1 MTTTPRAILEF
12 WFSPQARLR
21 WFEQD
26 KAFDEE
32 IRGRFGIAVHAA
44 QQGELD
50 SWQQSP
56 EATLALLLLLD
67 QFSRNIHRGQ
77 AKAFLG
83 DARARDIADRAIG
96 KGFDRLFDFLRR
108 RFFYLPFE
116 HGESL
121 ADQQRAIML
130 FERALDEAAPQDR
143 DTALE
148 QLDYAHRHRVVIERF
163 GRFPHRNEALGR
175 PSTEAEIA
183 FLREPDSSF

>member
-1 MTTTPRAILEF
+1 MTTPRAILEF
-12 WFSPQARLR
+12 WFSPQARPL

-26 KAFDEE
+26 KAFDAE
-32 IRGRFGIAVHAA
+32 IRVRFGTAIHAA

-67 QFSRNIHRGQ
+67 QFSRNVYRRQ

-83 DARARDIADRAIG
+83 DERARQIADRAIA
-96 KGFDRLFDFLRR
+96 KGFDRQFDYDRR

-116 HGESL
+116 HGENM
-121 ADQQRAIML
+121 ADQQRAVML
-130 FERALDEAAPQDR
+130 FERAVDEVAPQDR
-143 DTALE
+143 DTALQ
-148 QLDYAHRHRVVIERF
+148 QLDYAHRHRIIIERF

-183 FLREPDSSF
+183 FLRQPDSSF

>member
-1 MTTTPRAILEF
+1 MTTPRAILEF
-12 WFSPQARLR
+12 WFSPQARPL

-26 KAFDEE
+26 KAFDAA
-32 IRGRFGIAVHAA
+32 IQARFGAAIHAA
-44 QQGELD
+44 QQGALD

-67 QFSRNIHRGQ
+67 QFSRNVYRGQ

-83 DARARDIADRAIG
+83 DTQARAIADCAIA
-96 KGFDRLFDFLRR
+96 KGFDRQFDYDRR

-130 FERALDEAAPQDR
+130 FERALDEVPPQERDCAA
-143 DTALE
+143 E
-148 QLDYAHRHRVVIERF
+148 QLDYAHRHRIIIERF

-183 FLREPDSSF
+183 FLREPGSSF

>member
-12 WFSPQARLR
+12 WFSPRARPL
-21 WFEQD
+21 WFEKD

-32 IRGRFGIAVHAA
+32 IRARFGAAIHAA
-44 QQGELD
+44 QQGALD

-56 EATLALLLLLD
+56 EAALALLLLLD
-67 QFSRNIHRGQ
+67 QFGRNVYRGQ

-83 DARARDIADRAIG
+83 DERARQIADRAIA
-96 KGFDRLFDFLRR
+96 KGFDRQFDYNRR

-121 ADQQRAIML
+121 ADQQRAIAL
-130 FERALDEAAPQDR
+130 FERAVDEVPPQDR
-143 DTALE
+143 DCALE
-148 QLDYAHRHRVVIERF
+148 QLDFAHRHRIIIERF

-175 PSTEAEIA
+175 PSTEAEA
-183 FLREPDSSF
+183 DFLRGPDSSF